1 MKYKQVIE
9 NNKGIYTFLPGYE
22 SCDGEQFDPNDSI
35 HTMMEII
42 VPWLHKACDYFPHPL
57 KYILDIGS
65 GAGSLAF
72 FWRKHQAFPR
82 EVFKMNINLLL
93 YLFFF
98 HNNWLFVGDC
108 C

>member
-22 SCDGEQFDPNDSI
+22 SSDGEQFDPNDSI

-42 VPWLHKACDYFPHPL
+42 VPWLHEAYNYFPHPL
-57 KYILDIGS
+57 KNILDVGR

-72 FWRKHQAFPR
+72 FWRK
-82 EVFKMNINLLL
+82 
-93 YLFFF
+93 
-98 HNNWLFVGDC
+98 
-108 C
+108 